1 MNQDLNELT
10 ERIKRLIRIGEKDTP
25 QSNMFQ
31 TGFNTGVRFAVK
43 EVERYAREQAE
54 NRV

>member
-10 ERIKRLIRIGEKDTP
+10 ERIKRLIKVGEKDTP